1 MNKFI
6 LVLSLIL
13 SIGGAGSRNMA
24 KIVTVEDDVFIGNQ
38 LPYWG
43 EICTAT
49 KVYGDPYGLSEVGY
63 SVSIG
68 DVVSLHE
75 LSKPTGDWVSIA
87 AAHWIPLSAV
97 CPWGE

>member
-13 SIGGAGSRNMA
+13 SIGVAGSRNMA
-24 KIVTVEDDVFIGNQ
+24 TPEDDVFTGNQ

-43 EICTAT
+43 EICTDA

-68 DVVSLHE
+68 EIVSLHE